1 MARGDRWP
9 RTAALGVGLV
19 LLALP
24 RPLRAE
30 PVTHAGY
37 DYYFGDLH
45 AHTGLSLD
53 GGSGDLSCPWGDTC
67 GDYATVLADARQIYG
82 LDFLALTDHGNGVHA
97 VPDPADWSTQLE
109 DVLAAD
115 DPAGGFVTIPGVEV
129 WLWHGD
135 GEIRDHRNLYLFGDG
150 DELSGLTLEEL
161 IPDPDAPPFTTDDCS
176 TIFEWLEAL
185 EASRGPALLIPHHPA
200 FQPPGAT
207 DWQCTD
213 PRFNPVVENYSEH
226 GNSQTASF
234 EGSFDSGEEAEQPD
248 SLVDRALA
256 LEGHGLRLGL
266 VSGTDSHD
274 TRPGSICDLD
284 PRFASKPN
292 FGGGLSIV
300 ALEEGAPFDR
310 EAVLGALRARR
321 TMASSGPRIP
331 VAVELRVDGHP
342 VATMGEETTVPA
354 GAVLEMAVQF
364 PLADAPYVTGVDL
377 VRPELERFPMVE
389 AEAGEYSLTL
399 DLSPGEA
406 AVFYAR
412 IQVDGEAYWS
422 DTQVDCDDGGEG
434 PEEVLWASP
443 LWIQVDPLADDDDSA
458 ADDDDCACRLA
469 GPARVP
475 GLLAVPLLV
484 VLVTARRLDSRRR

>member
-1 MARGDRWP
+1 MARGARWP
-9 RTAALGVGLV
+9 RTAALGAGIA

-24 RPLRAE
+24 RPGGAE

-53 GGSGDLSCPWGDTC
+53 GGSADLTCPWGDAC
-67 GDYATVLADARQIYG
+67 GDYATVLADARQIYA

-97 VPDPADWSTQLE
+97 VPDPSDWSTQLD

-115 DPAGGFVTIPGVEV
+115 DPGGGFVTIPGVEV

-161 IPDPDAPPFTTDDCS
+161 IPDPGAPPFTTDDCS
-176 TIFEWLEAL
+176 TVFGWLEAL

-226 GNSQTASF
+226 GNSQTASS
-234 EGSFDSGEEAEQPD
+234 GGGFDSWEESEQAD

-266 VSGTDSHD
+266 IAGTDSHD
-274 TRPGSICDLD
+274 TRPGSVCDLD
-284 PRFASKPN
+284 PRFASKTN
-292 FGGGLSIV
+292 FGGGLSVI
-300 ALEEGAPFDR
+300 ALDEGAAFDR
-310 EAVLGALRARR
+310 AAVLDALRARR
-321 TMASSGPRIP
+321 AMASSGPRIP
-331 VAVELRVDGHP
+331 VSVELLVEGQSW
-342 VATMGEETTVPA
+342 AIMGEVLTVPA
-354 GAVLEMAVQF
+354 DAVLEIAVRV
-364 PLADAPYVTGVDL
+364 PLADAPYVAGVDL
-377 VRPELERFPMVE
+377 VRPELDELPMTE
-389 AEAGEYSLTL
+389 AEAGSFLEPLP
-399 DLSPGEA
+399 LSPGETG
-406 AVFYAR
+406 VFYAR
-412 IQVDGEAYWS
+412 VEVDGAAYWA
-422 DTQVDCDDGGEG
+422 DAQVDCDDGGEG
-434 PEEVLWASP
+434 PEEFLWSSP
-443 LWIQVDPLADDDDSA
+443 LWIQVDPLGDDDDSA

-469 GPARVP
+469 RPARPP
-475 GLLAVPLLV
+475 GLLTVPLLALAV
-484 VLVTARRLDSRRR
+484 MARRLDSRRR